1 MYTLEEFCY
10 ILDSSKPNI
19 IENLKRGN
27 YISDMVQK
35 VEDMNPK
42 ER

>member
-1 MYTLEEFCY
+1 MFTLEEFCY

-27 YISDMVQK
+27 YINDMVET
-35 VEDMNPK
+35 VADMKPK